1 MRRGCPQFVSDLLPA
16 SDGLYLGNDLRR
28 WNLLLKKILSGEEP
42 TDFLDGRLWFYDV
55 DKAMYLEVAGY
66 GARKIPFAD
75 EVPTLPH
82 GNEAHFPPLAEDP
95 HGNASHNPAF
105 LSTYL
110 LNSSYYNSADISVG
124 AVSAVTLASITC
136 PAGYYYLPLGG
147 FNFRPDPTNT
157 ANRILSVWW
166 EVGTTQRSA
175 KFPVTAVLN
184 ETKRPFTIENPL
196 RNVTDLNFWRTKF
209 ASTTSINLRA
219 QTDAETVIISDRW
232 ANALQ
237 VG

>member
-42 TDFLDGRLWFYDV
+42 TAFIDGKLWFYDV
-55 DKAMYLEVAGY
+55 DKHPYIEESGVGFTQILLAGD
-66 GARKIPFAD
+66 P
-75 EVPTLPH
+75 PSQH
-82 GNEAHFPPLAEDP
+82 GNEVHFPLMAEDP
-95 HGNASHNPAF
+95 HGNASHSPSF
-105 LSTYL
+105 LATYL

-124 AVSAVTLASITC
+124 SASAVTLASITC

-147 FNFRPDPTNT
+147 FNFRANPTNT

-175 KFPVTAVLN
+175 KFPITAVLN

-219 QTDAETVIISDRW
+219 QTDAETVIVSDRW
-232 ANALQ
+232 ASALQ